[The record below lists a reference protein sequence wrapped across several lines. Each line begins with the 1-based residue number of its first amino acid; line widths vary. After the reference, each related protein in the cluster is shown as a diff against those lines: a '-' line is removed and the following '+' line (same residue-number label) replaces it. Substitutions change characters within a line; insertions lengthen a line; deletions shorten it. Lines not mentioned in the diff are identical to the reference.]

1 MWLKHCDQYVFQ
13 DDIFLFV
20 PLQLIIKKV
29 IGKLLWF
36 FNLYGFF
43 LLNFIENAS
52 NDSPD
57 SMCKINV
64 IIFLNQMSIIYQSID
79 PIVVMMT
86 NLFILKFKNQGFSVI
101 CL

>member
-29 IGKLLWF
+29 IGKLLWI
-36 FNLYGFF
+36 FNLYVFF

-52 NDSPD
+52 NDSSD

-64 IIFLNQMSIIYQSID
+64 IIFLNQMSIIYQSIN